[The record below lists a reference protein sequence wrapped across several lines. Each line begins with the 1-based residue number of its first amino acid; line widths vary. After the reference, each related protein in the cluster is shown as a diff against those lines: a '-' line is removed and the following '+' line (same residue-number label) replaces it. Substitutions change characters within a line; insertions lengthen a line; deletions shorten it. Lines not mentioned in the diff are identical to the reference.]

1 MAHVSI
7 STSVLSHTLSF
18 HEPIDAKNWYLLAQS
33 SPYAGRGRSYGRGDI
48 FSEDGA
54 LVASFVQENM
64 IRDFPQGQTPHAGG
78 RSKF

>member
-18 HEPIDAKNWYLLAQS
+18 HEPVNAGDWYLLAQS

-48 FSEDGA
+48 FSEDGN

-64 IRDFPQGQTPHAGG
+64 IRAFPEGQGPHGGG